1 MDKINTCHT
10 IDAQG
15 ALDVMQLQNGTDSIK
30 RLSLQDVKSKKDME
44 KATGGFEALMLQEM
58 LKSMWNTVEFSGLLD
73 ENSFESGV
81 YRDMLNQAI
90 ADSVSEG
97 RGIGVKEFLSK
108 EIAKIEGNKDEN
120 K

>member
-1 MDKINTCHT
+1 MDKINTCQT

-15 ALDVMQLQNGTDSIK
+15 AVDVLQMQKSTDALK
-30 RLSLQDVKSKKDME
+30 KLSSQDVKSQKDME

-58 LKSMWNTVEFSGLLD
+58 LKSMWSTVEFSGLMNED
-73 ENSFESGV
+73 SFESGI

-97 RGIGVKEFLSK
+97 QGIGVKDFLKK
-108 EIAKIEGNKDEN
+108 EIVRIEEIKDEN
-120 K
+120 Q